1 MWTWSGVVLPIFTMA
16 SVMAAVISRF
26 CWSVRP
32 AYHWIVMFGMA
43 RLLGVDRVGCGR
55 DYRSARSVGQGA
67 GLRPAWPGTTA
78 TFAGLTPANE
88 PNTSSTGSY
97 QAIHDKADVQAHQKD
112 VEGALD
118 QHAGAH
124 ALGTYGRNLGDK
136 ADERRRRAMLDDLLR
151 AAAGAAG
158 SVRRGVGVG
167 RLVEFRVDR
176 RRGSALV
183 AEGQVVHV
191 AIV

>member
-1 MWTWSGVVLPIFTMA
+1 M
-16 SVMAAVISRF
+16 
-26 CWSVRP
+26 
-32 AYHWIVMFGMA
+32 
-43 RLLGVDRVGCGR
+43 
-55 DYRSARSVGQGA
+55 
-67 GLRPAWPGTTA
+67 
-78 TFAGLTPANE
+78 
-88 PNTSSTGSY
+88 
-97 QAIHDKADVQAHQKD
+97 QAHQKD

-118 QHAGAH
+118 QHAGAQGAAVFGAETLVGLDLFQDPSLFAREWPKLLRAH

-158 SVRRGVGVG
+158 PVRRGVGVG
-167 RLVEFRVDR
+167 RLVEFRAAR

-191 AIV
+191 AIL

>member
-1 MWTWSGVVLPIFTMA
+1 L
-16 SVMAAVISRF
+16 R
-26 CWSVRP
+26 
-32 AYHWIVMFGMA
+32 
-43 RLLGVDRVGCGR
+43 R
-55 DYRSARSVGQGA
+55 DYRSAPSVGQGD
-67 GLRPAWPGTTA
+67 GLRPAWLGTTE

-88 PNTSSTGSY
+88 PNTWRVGGPGGTSSTAAPSSTGSY

-191 AIV
+191 AIL

>member
-1 MWTWSGVVLPIFTMA
+1 MWTWSGVVLPFFPMA

-55 DYRSARSVGQGA
+55 GYCSAAAVGQGA

-88 PNTSSTGSY
+88 PNTW
-97 QAIHDKADVQAHQKD
+97 
-112 VEGALD
+112 GA
-118 QHAGAH
+118 GGPG
-124 ALGTYGRNLGDK
+124 GT
-136 ADERRRRAMLDDLLR
+136 RRTPAPSPTRRHPAT
-151 AAAGAAG
+151 
-158 SVRRGVGVG
+158 
-167 RLVEFRVDR
+167 
-176 RRGSALV
+176 
-183 AEGQVVHV
+183 H
-191 AIV
+191 